1 MNKLLLI
8 WIVVLLTSCITN
20 QENARDTLF
29 VNLTDATDS
38 QSLKLSDFGNT
49 VRYVPLE
56 TNEVCL
62 IGDNPHIALLEDK
75 IVISTTDQCFL
86 FHKQTG
92 KYICSIGH
100 ISDDPNGYSS
110 TNYWIDDA
118 GLFYFFRTPDQ
129 LLKYNQKGEM
139 TGKIQIPHIPAAPG
153 YFAFSNSTIIAHCN
167 SNIGME
173 PGNSLLFLNSLGE
186 KLDSIPSL
194 LKSPSIPSPDN
205 ISSLS
210 ILKRGAGFFGNLG
223 RRGVMIIKDKEQGE
237 LLLPLYNPSLWSSE
251 NELRFRETFTDTIY
265 TVKNKKLYPYM
276 VFHTDTDHSSA
287 NPLWYSNPQSIYV
300 AYVLENTHSVFFQY
314 VKNKQVYNGLYNKET
329 QQTKFA
335 KCQQFIVDDLTSEQ
349 ELKVDLSALCSYK
362 GEYGFILEAASIPD
376 ASQKQPDNKNE
387 NIPHWMSQ
395 LDEDANPVI
404 AIVSDK

>member
-1 MNKLLLI
+1 MI
-8 WIVVLLTSCITN
+8 
-20 QENARDTLF
+20 
-29 VNLTDATDS
+29 AT
-38 QSLKLSDFGNT
+38 K
-49 VRYVPLE
+49 
-56 TNEVCL
+56 
-62 IGDNPHIALLEDK
+62 
-75 IVISTTDQCFL
+75 DQCFL

-100 ISDDPNGYSS
+100 IGDDPSGYSS

-118 GLFYFFRTPDQ
+118 GLFYFFRAPDQ

-139 TGKIQIPHIPAAPG
+139 TGKIQIPHIPAAPDF
-153 YFAFSNSTIIAHCN
+153 FAFSDSTIIAHCN
-167 SNIGME
+167 SSIGLE
-173 PGNSLLFLNSLGE
+173 SSNSLLFLNSFGE
-186 KLDSIPSL
+186 KLDSIPNL

-210 ILKRGAGFFGNLG
+210 IIKRGAGFFGNLG

-251 NELRFRETFTDTIY
+251 NEVRFRETFTDTIY
-265 TVKNKKLYPYM
+265 TIKNRKLYPYM

-376 ASQKQPDNKNE
+376 ASQKQSDNKNE

>member
-1 MNKLLLI
+1 
-8 WIVVLLTSCITN
+8 
-20 QENARDTLF
+20 
-29 VNLTDATDS
+29 
-38 QSLKLSDFGNT
+38 
-49 VRYVPLE
+49 
-56 TNEVCL
+56 
-62 IGDNPHIALLEDK
+62 
-75 IVISTTDQCFL
+75 
-86 FHKQTG
+86 
-92 KYICSIGH
+92 
-100 ISDDPNGYSS
+100 
-110 TNYWIDDA
+110 
-118 GLFYFFRTPDQ
+118 
-129 LLKYNQKGEM
+129 
-139 TGKIQIPHIPAAPG
+139 
-153 YFAFSNSTIIAHCN
+153 
-167 SNIGME
+167 
-173 PGNSLLFLNSLGE
+173 
-186 KLDSIPSL
+186 
-194 LKSPSIPSPDN
+194 
-205 ISSLS
+205 
-210 ILKRGAGFFGNLG
+210 
-223 RRGVMIIKDKEQGE
+223 MIIKDKEQGE

-251 NELRFRETFTDTIY
+251 NEVRFIETFTDTIY
-265 TVKNKKLYPYM
+265 TVKNRKLYPYM

-376 ASQKQPDNKNE
+376 ASQKQSDNKNE